1 MLWTA
6 GCGWG
11 AGGQGDGAHPG
22 ANSST
27 KASQASQTWD
37 KGNEVRIPLG
47 PIATAELSWVELC
60 PQERYV
66 NILTL
71 NLMHVTLF

>member
-11 AGGQGDGAHPG
+11 QADREMVPIQGQTVAQKLPRLLRPG
-22 ANSST
+22 T
-27 KASQASQTWD
+27 